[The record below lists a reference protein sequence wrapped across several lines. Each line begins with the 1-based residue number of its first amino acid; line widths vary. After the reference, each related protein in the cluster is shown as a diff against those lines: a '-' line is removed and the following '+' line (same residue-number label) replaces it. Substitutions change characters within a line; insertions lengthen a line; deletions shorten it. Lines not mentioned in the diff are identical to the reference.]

1 MIPHSKPWILD
12 VDKDAV
18 RAVLSSG
25 SISQGKLVNQF
36 QTAIAEYVGCPYAI
50 AQSSGSAALVLALKT
65 LNIGFGDSVVLP
77 TYVCRSVLQAVLSVG
92 ATPQLCDV
100 NKFGVIDYSS
110 VKSVVDFSTKAI
122 IAVHI
127 FGHPCSI
134 ASLRVFNLNY
144 RRCLPSFWNVN
155 RRKYGW
161 IIR

>member
-1 MIPHSKPWILD
+1 MLMRGFEKYSELLFMIPHSKPWILD

-77 TYVCRSVLQAVLSVG
+77 TYVCRSVLQAVLLVLHHNYVTSISL
-92 ATPQLCDV
+92 ALLIIHQL
-100 NKFGVIDYSS
+100 NLLLISLQKQLLQFIFLVIHVYC
-110 VKSVVDFSTKAI
+110 F
-122 IAVHI
+122 
-127 FGHPCSI
+127 I
-134 ASLRVFNLNY
+134 ASF
-144 RRCLPSFWNVN
+144 
-155 RRKYGW
+155 
-161 IIR
+161 